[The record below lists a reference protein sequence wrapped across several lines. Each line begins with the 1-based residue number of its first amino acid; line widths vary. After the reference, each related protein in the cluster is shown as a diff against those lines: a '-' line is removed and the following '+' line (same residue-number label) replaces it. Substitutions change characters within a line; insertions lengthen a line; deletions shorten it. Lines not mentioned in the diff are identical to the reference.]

1 MAWLT
6 LEHIEQRFGADALA
20 QFEAGGA
27 DPAVAISDA
36 EAECEGWISRAIL
49 LPVASPGPALL
60 RIACDIARYNLWR
73 RAISEDH
80 PAYIAYRRAL
90 SDLQDA
96 QAGRLMLSGL
106 VGTDANATESKPVP
120 SAWVVASSAK
130 VFTDDKLGRMDSDLQ
145 SSPEWLLGG
154 SRAS

>member
-6 LEHIEQRFGADALA
+6 LEHLEQRFGADALT

-96 QAGRLMLSGL
+96 QAGRLVLSGL
-106 VGTDANATESKPVP
+106 VGTDANATDSKPIP

-130 VFTDDKLGRMDSDLQ
+130 VFTDERLDRIDTDLTT
-145 SSPEWLLGG
+145 SSAWISGG
-154 SRAS
+154 YRA